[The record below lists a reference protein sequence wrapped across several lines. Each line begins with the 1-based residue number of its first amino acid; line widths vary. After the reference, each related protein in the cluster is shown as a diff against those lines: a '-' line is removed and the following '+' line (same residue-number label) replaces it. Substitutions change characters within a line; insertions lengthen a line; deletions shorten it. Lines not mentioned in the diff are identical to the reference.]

1 MVNLAI
7 RDIRHSLGKFLA
19 TALGVGMLLGVVLIM
34 IGVYRGL
41 INDAKILLTDINA
54 DIWVVQKDTLGPFAE
69 NSRLHE
75 DLKRQISAIKGVEN
89 TSAVTFQ
96 NIQLY
101 KDNKPVRVF
110 AVGYEIGSFFEP
122 HLIVKGRPIQL
133 SHFEIVVDEK
143 TGFELNEIISI
154 GRDDFRVVGV
164 MRKASSSGGDPMA
177 YISLSDAQKL
187 QFLSGN
193 EQIRNDRARG
203 LKNASTNTVNAVIAK
218 TYNGFEARDVAENIK
233 RWKHLG
239 VFTDEEQSDILTKN
253 LVERSAKQIGMF
265 TMILLIVSAVIIS
278 LIIYTM
284 TIGKIKEIAI
294 LKLIGASNG
303 IIAKMIIQQSL
314 VLGILAFI
322 AGNIFSHSLYKLFP
336 KTVILAPLDALKLF
350 MIVVIVSVIGSISGV
365 RQALRVDPST
375 AIGG

>member
-1 MVNLAI
+1 LVNLAI